1 MTTLI
6 SIALLSAT
14 SAAAKASP
22 RQRKN
27 HNFHRADSDL
37 CHRLLNAL
45 EPQTYI
51 PPHCHLD
58 TSKAESIIILRG
70 RVGVL
75 FFSAQ
80 GEITEKCCIQPQSDC
95 LGVDI
100 SPGTLH
106 SLVALEPN
114 SVFFEAKAGP
124 YVPLSAAERAPWA
137 PQEGD
142 LDVVR
147 YLAWMKSQFI

>member
-1 MTTLI
+1 M
-6 SIALLSAT
+6 LS
-14 SAAAKASP
+14 KASP

-58 TSKAESIIILRG
+58 TSKAESIIILCG

-100 SPGTLH
+100 SPGTFH
-106 SLVALEPN
+106 SLVALEPD

-124 YVPLSAAERAPWA
+124 YVPLSETERASWA
-137 PQEGD
+137 PQEGEQG
-142 LDVVR
+142 VER